1 MVVQICIGSACH
13 LKGSYQV
20 IQTLKQLVES
30 GGLEDTVIL
39 KSSFCL
45 GACSGGV
52 SIKIDDLPVESLL
65 PDQTLQFFEER
76 IQGAVNH
83 EIHRI

>member
-20 IQTLKQLVES
+20 IQTLKGLIES
-30 GGLEDTVIL
+30 EHLEDRITL

-45 GACSGGV
+45 GACSGAV
-52 SIKIDDLPVESLL
+52 SVQINNDPVEAIS
-65 PDQTLQFFEER
+65 PEETLSFYNTR
-76 IQGAVNH
+76 IKGGLMD
-83 EIHRI
+83 EIHRV

>member
-13 LKGSYQV
+13 LKGSYHV
-20 IQTLKQLVES
+20 IQTLKGLIETEQ
-30 GGLEDTVIL
+30 LEDQVIL

-52 SIKIDDLPVESLL
+52 SLQIDENPIESIM
-65 PDQTLQFFEER
+65 PDQTLSFFENR
-76 IQGAVNH
+76 IKGGL
-83 EIHRI
+83 

>member
-1 MVVQICIGSACH
+1 MIVQICIGSACH

-20 IQTLKQLVES
+20 IQNLKGLIEEE
-30 GGLEDTVIL
+30 GLEEQVVL

-45 GACSGGV
+45 GACSGAV
-52 SIKIDDLPVESLL
+52 SVKIDDLPVESLL
-65 PDQTLQFFEER
+65 PDQTTVFFNQR
-76 IQGAVNH
+76 IKGALAD

>member
-20 IQTLKQLVES
+20 IQTLKGLIES
-30 GGLEDTVIL
+30 EGLEEQVTL

-45 GACSGGV
+45 GACSGSV
-52 SIKIDDLPVESLL
+52 SVQIDSLPVEAVL
-65 PDQTLQFFEER
+65 PDTAATFFENR
-76 IQGAVNH
+76 IKGGLV
-83 EIHRI
+83 R

>member
-20 IQTLKQLVES
+20 IQTLKGLIES
-30 GGLEDTVIL
+30 EHLEDRITL

-45 GACSGGV
+45 GACSGAV
-52 SIKIDDLPVESLL
+52 SVQINNDPVEAIS
-65 PDQTLQFFEER
+65 PEETLHFYNNR
-76 IQGAVNH
+76 IKGGLMD
-83 EIHRI
+83 EIHRV